1 AQKARVNGKPRQ
13 FTSRS
18 RRLVCNGMGTGSANG
33 FKAPIMLFASPAG
46 IATSTQQST
55 QITADR
61 HVNIVSGE
69 STHLAA
75 GKSLVASVAE
85 KVSLFVKNAG
95 MKLFA
100 AKGKVEIQAQSDNVE
115 IIADQVLKLISAKQR
130 IEITAAEE
138 IVLNAR
144 GSYIRISGAGIE
156 HGTPAQWIAHAGNHA
171 LPGPKSLP
179 VIVPGFDM
187 PKAFSN
193 RLDVYDIYWQREF
206 GDIEYTARREN
217 GDVVAQGAL
226 DEHGRT
232 PRLTTDQPETLQV
245 LVGTQGSWLVE
256 SIAPPPND
264 SGEAIPD
271 DPDHYVNQS
280 A

>member
-1 AQKARVNGKPRQ
+1 
-13 FTSRS
+13 
-18 RRLVCNGMGTGSANG
+18 
-33 FKAPIMLFASPAG
+33 MLFASPAG

-55 QITADR
+55 QITADQ

-115 IIADQVLKLISAKQR
+115 IIADQVLKLISAKRR

-138 IVLNAR
+138 ILLNAR
-144 GSYIRISGAGIE
+144 GSYIRINGAGIE
-156 HGTPAQWIAHAGNHA
+156 HGTPAQWIAYAGNHA

-179 VIVPGFDM
+179 VVVPGFDM

-193 RLDVYDIYWQREF
+193 RLDVYDVYWQREF
-206 GDIEYTARREN
+206 GEVEYTARREN
-217 GDVVAQGAL
+217 GEVMAQGTL

-256 SIAPPPND
+256 SVASSSSD
-264 SGEAIPD
+264 SGEATPD
-271 DPDHYVNQS
+271 DPDHYVNHS